1 MAVEPASLSQA
12 QSVRRLSRRE
22 PYPGRRRRIRQ
33 RDKFLGEV
41 DLDLPTA
48 CRGVSVC
55 PARLTFSGL
64 AMDPT
69 ASLFSAQLLPP
80 PLASIDPAERL
91 GIDLSSLRTD
101 EDFLQVLTSVLTA
114 IPRGEITPAE
124 GAQIAERVDA
134 RLRASRRLPRLM
146 RRPAI
151 QTSPGP
157 SDTVISEHRN
167 PCEKTMTDDAAWPL
181 AQHVCRTGYADL
193 PASAVESAR
202 RDILDTFG
210 CMLGGSG
217 SPGIDELFAVIAR
230 WGGREESRVL
240 LRGTRLPA
248 AQAALLNASMGHALD
263 FDDTLDTGGSI
274 HPGVSVLGS
283 VLAVCDSL
291 GGVSGRDLLLVVA
304 LGLDVSCRIALAST
318 LDRGWHRTAA
328 IGVFG
333 ATAAA
338 DKLIVLTPEQM
349 LAAFGIAYSHA
360 AGNRQC
366 ILDGALTKRMQ
377 AGQAASAGVFSALLA
392 QTGFTGARNIFNG
405 RFGLLELYQPN
416 GYDASVLLRDLG
428 TGFRGEALSYK
439 PYPCGRPLHAAIDAA
454 LAARARL
461 NIERP
466 DDIEAVTIEADP
478 AGHTEQF
485 GRGPAK
491 RRPTQ
496 VVEAQFAQPFL
507 VATALVHGK
516 VGIAE
521 VDGLG
526 DASVLALSDRF
537 AGVARDQ
544 RPRGSLSI
552 TVQRTDGRSVTVEA
566 SDPIG
571 SPAKPLTN
579 AQLETKFRDCAR
591 NAVQPLSDE
600 SVDGVLAAIGRF
612 ETLPDA
618 QELMTAFAG

>member
-1 MAVEPASLSQA
+1 
-12 QSVRRLSRRE
+12 
-22 PYPGRRRRIRQ
+22 
-33 RDKFLGEV
+33 
-41 DLDLPTA
+41 
-48 CRGVSVC
+48 
-55 PARLTFSGL
+55 
-64 AMDPT
+64 
-69 ASLFSAQLLPP
+69 
-80 PLASIDPAERL
+80 
-91 GIDLSSLRTD
+91 
-101 EDFLQVLTSVLTA
+101 
-114 IPRGEITPAE
+114 
-124 GAQIAERVDA
+124 
-134 RLRASRRLPRLM
+134 
-146 RRPAI
+146 
-151 QTSPGP
+151 
-157 SDTVISEHRN
+157 
-167 PCEKTMTDDAAWPL
+167 MTDDAAWSL
-181 AQHVCRTGYADL
+181 AQHVCRTDYADL

-217 SPGIDELFAVIAR
+217 SPGIDKLFAVLSH

-240 LRGTRLPA
+240 LRGARLPA
-248 AQAALLNASMGHALD
+248 PPTALLNASMGHALD

-291 GGVSGRDLLLVVA
+291 GGRSGRDVLLAVA
-304 LGLDVSCRIALAST
+304 LGLDVSCRIALACT

-338 DKLIVLTPEQM
+338 GKLIGLTPEQM

-377 AGQAASAGVFSALLA
+377 AGQAAGAGVFSVVLA
-392 QTGFTGARNIFNG
+392 HTGFTGARNIFSG
-405 RFGLLELYQPN
+405 RFGFFELYQPD

-428 TGFRGEALSYK
+428 GAFRSEELSYK

-454 LAARARL
+454 LAARAQL
-461 NIERP
+461 NIEHP
-466 DDIEAVTIEADP
+466 DEIESVTIEADHV
-478 AGHTEQF
+478 GHRDQF

-507 VATALVHGK
+507 VATALVHGS

-526 DASVLALSDRF
+526 NRSVLALSDRI
-537 AGVARDQ
+537 AGVARDG
-544 RPRGSLSI
+544 RPKGSLSI
-552 TVQRTDGRSVTVEA
+552 TVRTTDGRSVTLEA
-566 SDPIG
+566 STPIG
-571 SPAKPLTN
+571 SPDKPLTN
-579 AQLETKFRDCAR
+579 A
-591 NAVQPLSDE
+591 
-600 SVDGVLAAIGRF
+600 
-612 ETLPDA
+612 
-618 QELMTAFAG
+618 

>member
-1 MAVEPASLSQA
+1 
-12 QSVRRLSRRE
+12 
-22 PYPGRRRRIRQ
+22 
-33 RDKFLGEV
+33 
-41 DLDLPTA
+41 
-48 CRGVSVC
+48 
-55 PARLTFSGL
+55 
-64 AMDPT
+64 
-69 ASLFSAQLLPP
+69 
-80 PLASIDPAERL
+80 
-91 GIDLSSLRTD
+91 
-101 EDFLQVLTSVLTA
+101 
-114 IPRGEITPAE
+114 
-124 GAQIAERVDA
+124 
-134 RLRASRRLPRLM
+134 
-146 RRPAI
+146 
-151 QTSPGP
+151 
-157 SDTVISEHRN
+157 
-167 PCEKTMTDDAAWPL
+167 MTDDAAWSL
-181 AQHVCRTGYADL
+181 AQHVCRTDYADL

-217 SPGIDELFAVIAR
+217 SPGIDELFAVLSR

-240 LRGTRLPA
+240 LRGARLPA
-248 AQAALLNASMGHALD
+248 PPTALLNASMGHALD

-291 GGVSGRDLLLVVA
+291 GGRSGRDVLLAVA
-304 LGLDVSCRIALAST
+304 LGLDVSCRIALACT

-338 DKLIVLTPEQM
+338 GKLIGLTPEQM

-377 AGQAASAGVFSALLA
+377 AGQAAGAGVFSVVLA
-392 QTGFTGARNIFNG
+392 HTGFTGARNIFSG
-405 RFGLLELYQPN
+405 RFGFFELYQPD

-428 TGFRGEALSYK
+428 GAFRSEELSYK

-454 LAARARL
+454 LAARAQL
-461 NIERP
+461 SIEHP
-466 DDIEAVTIEADP
+466 DEIESITIEADP
-478 AGHTEQF
+478 VGHRDQF

-507 VATALVHGK
+507 VATALVHGS

-526 DASVLALSDRF
+526 NRSVLALSDRI
-537 AGVARDQ
+537 AGVARDG
-544 RPRGSLSI
+544 RPKGSLSI
-552 TVQRTDGRSVTVEA
+552 TVRTTDGRSVTLEA
-566 SDPIG
+566 STPIG
-571 SPAKPLTN
+571 SPDKPLTN
-579 AQLETKFRDCAR
+579 VQLETKFRDCAR
-591 NAVQPLSDE
+591 NAVQPLSE
-600 SVDGVLAAIGRF
+600 ASVDGVLAAIGRL
-612 ETLPDA
+612 ETLPDGR
-618 QELMTAFAG
+618 ELMTPFAG